1 MLMLDTS
8 QEKTRTFFQNYKTR
22 SYKKGEILIRAD
34 DAPAGIFFLEK
45 GIVKE
50 YAISKKGNDQVVNI
64 FKEGSFFPMSWAIN
78 DTHNDYFFEAM
89 TNLEIKLA
97 PRDEVISFIKNNS
110 DVLYD
115 LLARVYKGT
124 DGLLTRLTYI
134 MTGDAYARLITE
146 LLIQTKRFNHKRET
160 IKIEFSEKDLASL
173 TGLTRET
180 ISREM
185 KILKDKNLVE
195 ITKNVIVIKD
205 LPALEN
211 ELL

>member
-1 MLMLDTS
+1 
-8 QEKTRTFFQNYKTR
+8 
-22 SYKKGEILIRAD
+22 
-34 DAPAGIFFLEK
+34 
-45 GIVKE
+45 
-50 YAISKKGNDQVVNI
+50 
-64 FKEGSFFPMSWAIN
+64 MSWAIN

-89 TNLEIKLA
+89 TDLNIKLA
-97 PRDEVISFIKNNS
+97 PRDEVISFLKNNS